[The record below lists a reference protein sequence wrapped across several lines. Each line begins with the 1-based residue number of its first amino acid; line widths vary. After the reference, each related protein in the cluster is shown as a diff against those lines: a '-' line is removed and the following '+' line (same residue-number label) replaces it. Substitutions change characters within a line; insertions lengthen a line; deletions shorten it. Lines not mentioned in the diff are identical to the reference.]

1 MIGGVC
7 IVSICLW
14 DTEKKTMKLDWDKIV
29 SNSVTV
35 LVASVFMG
43 AALQLWNGV
52 QTIDSRID
60 SNLVDIKATQS
71 ILSPKVDMIEKRLAE
86 ILKHLDRGT
95 PDDVIIEPFEIGRKG
110 SLELIDD
117 ERTNNQMMQQRGF

>member
-1 MIGGVC
+1 
-7 IVSICLW
+7 
-14 DTEKKTMKLDWDKIV
+14 MKLEWNKIV
-29 SNSVTV
+29 SNAVTV

-52 QTIDSRID
+52 QTIDQRID

-71 ILSPKVDMIEKRLAE
+71 VLAPKVDKIEERLAE
-86 ILKHLDRGT
+86 ILKHLDQGV
-95 PDDVIIEPFEIGRKG
+95 DNPFEKPEKG

-117 ERTNNQMMQQRGF
+117 ERINNQQMMQQQQQRIPR

>member
-1 MIGGVC
+1 
-7 IVSICLW
+7 
-14 DTEKKTMKLDWDKIV
+14 MKLDWNKIV

-52 QTIDSRID
+52 QTIDQRID

-71 ILSPKVDMIEKRLAE
+71 VLAPKVDMIEQRLAE
-86 ILKHLDRGT
+86 ILAHLDAEHA
-95 PDDVIIEPFEIGRKG
+95 DELHSFEIPKKG

-117 ERTNNQMMQQRGF
+117 EYSNQQMMQQNQRAPR

>member
-1 MIGGVC
+1 
-7 IVSICLW
+7 
-14 DTEKKTMKLDWDKIV
+14 MKLDWNKIV

-60 SNLVDIKATQS
+60 ANLVDIKATQS
-71 ILSPKVDMIEKRLAE
+71 ILAPKVDAIEQRLAE
-86 ILKHLDRGT
+86 ILGHLDHG
-95 PDDVIIEPFEIGRKG
+95 DEIKFEISEKG
-110 SLELIDD
+110 SLELID
-117 ERTNNQMMQQRGF
+117 EINNQQMMQQNQRIPQRR

>member
-1 MIGGVC
+1 
-7 IVSICLW
+7 
-14 DTEKKTMKLDWDKIV
+14 MKLDWNKIV

-52 QTIDSRID
+52 QTIDARID

-71 ILSPKVDMIEKRLAE
+71 VLAPKVDKIEQRLVE
-86 ILKHLDRGT
+86 ILAHLDAEHA
-95 PDDVIIEPFEIGRKG
+95 DELHSFEIPKKG

-117 ERTNNQMMQQRGF
+117 EYSNQQMMQQSQRSPR

>member
-1 MIGGVC
+1 
-7 IVSICLW
+7 
-14 DTEKKTMKLDWDKIV
+14 MKLDWNKIV

-52 QTIDSRID
+52 QTIDARID

-71 ILSPKVDMIEKRLAE
+71 ILAPKVDMIEQRLAE
-86 ILKHLDRGT
+86 ILAHLDADHADELHT
-95 PDDVIIEPFEIGRKG
+95 FELPEKG

-117 ERTNNQMMQQRGF
+117 EYSNQQMIQQNQRAPR

>member
-1 MIGGVC
+1 
-7 IVSICLW
+7 
-14 DTEKKTMKLDWDKIV
+14 MKLDWNKIV
-29 SNSVTV
+29 SNAVTV

-52 QTIDSRID
+52 QTIDQRID

-71 ILSPKVDMIEKRLAE
+71 VLAPKVDMIEQRLAE
-86 ILKHLDRGT
+86 ILAHLDAEHA
-95 PDDVIIEPFEIGRKG
+95 DELHSFEIPKKG

-117 ERTNNQMMQQRGF
+117 EYSNQQMMQQSQRVPR

>member
-1 MIGGVC
+1 
-7 IVSICLW
+7 
-14 DTEKKTMKLDWDKIV
+14 MKLDWNKIV

-52 QTIDSRID
+52 QTIDQRID

-71 ILSPKVDMIEKRLAE
+71 VLAPKVDMIEQRLAE
-86 ILKHLDRGT
+86 ILAHLDAEHA
-95 PDDVIIEPFEIGRKG
+95 DELHSFEIPKKG

-117 ERTNNQMMQQRGF
+117 EYSNQQMMQQTQRAPR

>member
-1 MIGGVC
+1 
-7 IVSICLW
+7 
-14 DTEKKTMKLDWDKIV
+14 MKLDWNKIV
-29 SNSVTV
+29 SNAVTV

-52 QTIDSRID
+52 QTIDQRID

-71 ILSPKVDMIEKRLAE
+71 VLAPKVDMIEQRLAE
-86 ILKHLDRGT
+86 ILAHLDAEHA
-95 PDDVIIEPFEIGRKG
+95 DELHSFEIPKKG

-117 ERTNNQMMQQRGF
+117 EYSNQQMMQQQQRAPR

>member
-1 MIGGVC
+1 
-7 IVSICLW
+7 
-14 DTEKKTMKLDWDKIV
+14 MKLDWNKII
-29 SNSVTV
+29 SNAVTV
-35 LVASVFMG
+35 LVATVFMG

-86 ILKHLDRGT
+86 ILEHLDHGDEIT
-95 PDDVIIEPFEIGRKG
+95 IDPFKLPSKG
-110 SLELIDD
+110 SQELIDD
-117 ERTNNQMMQQRGF
+117 ERISNQMMQQQTPNAPFGRGRRQ